1 MKTPFGPPQSGIHPD
16 GEARA
21 LFFWS
26 PAGRFVMAESPREED
41 LFSESTM
48 TFGEHLEELRR
59 CLVRA
64 LLCLV
69 VGTAAGLYFSDQVV
83 QVINDP
89 LEQSLKGY
97 YKNDAVLQYEDF
109 VKQREAKGQPVPYTI
124 AEVKNFV
131 GQQHYIYRMY
141 LVHPSAVR
149 TELGLTDADRAE
161 AARKKTETPPRSAP
175 EASAAEPPP
184 ATHLSVAD
192 LVPLFVWRPMD
203 DDERMSV
210 KSLSPTEAFM
220 IWLKASVVTGFV
232 LASPLIFY
240 FIWSFVAAGLYPHE
254 RQYVHIFLPFSVGL
268 FLAGAIFCF
277 FGVFPIVLDFL
288 FDFNARLGIDPDPR
302 ISEWLSFAIFLPLG
316 FGLSF
321 QLPLVMLFL
330 DRIGVFSVGAYLA
343 KWRMAVLVIFIISM
357 VLTPADPL
365 SMLAMAGPLVAL
377 YFLGI
382 ALCHYFPARK
392 GFLDT

>member
-1 MKTPFGPPQSGIHPD
+1 
-16 GEARA
+16 
-21 LFFWS
+21 
-26 PAGRFVMAESPREED
+26 MAESPRNED
-41 LFSESTM
+41 LFAESTM

-64 LLCLV
+64 LLCLA
-69 VGTAAGLYFSDQVV
+69 VGTAVGLIFSDWVV
-83 QVINDP
+83 RVINGP
-89 LEQSLKGY
+89 LEQSLQGY
-97 YKNDAVLQYEDF
+97 YQSDAVRRYDDF
-109 VKQREAKGQPVPYTI
+109 VKEREAKSQSIPYTM
-124 AEVKNFV
+124 AQVKDFV
-131 GQQHYIYRMY
+131 DHQQYIYRMY
-141 LVHPSAVR
+141 FVHPSAVR
-149 TELGLTDADRAE
+149 SELGLAKDNRVAVANK
-161 AARKKTETPPRSAP
+161 KKTTGETQQT
-175 EASAAEPPP
+175 SAAQSGDEKQS
-184 ATHLSVAD
+184 SVAQLRIAD

-240 FIWSFVAAGLYPHE
+240 FVWSFVAAGLYPHE
-254 RQYVHIFLPFSVGL
+254 KRYVHIFLPFSVGL
-268 FLAGAIFCF
+268 FLAGALFCF
-277 FGVFPIVLDFL
+277 FGVFPIVLKFL

-330 DRIGVFSVGAYLA
+330 DRIGVLSVSTYLA
-343 KWRMAVLVIFIISM
+343 KWRMAVLVIFVISM
-357 VLTPADPL
+357 ILTPADPL
-365 SMLAMAGPLVAL
+365 SMLAMAVPLVAL

-382 ALCHYFPARK
+382 ALCHYFPQRK
-392 GFLDT
+392 GFLEE

>member
-1 MKTPFGPPQSGIHPD
+1 
-16 GEARA
+16 
-21 LFFWS
+21 
-26 PAGRFVMAESPREED
+26 MAESPREED

-83 QVINDP
+83 QVINGP
-89 LEQSLKGY
+89 LEQSLQGY

-124 AEVKNFV
+124 ADVKNFV

-149 TELGLTDADRAE
+149 TELGLTDADPAE
-161 AARKKTETPPRSAP
+161 AARKKTETPPTSAP

-254 RQYVHIFLPFSVGL
+254 RQYVHIFLPFSIGL

-277 FGVFPIVLDFL
+277 VGVFPIVLDFL

-330 DRIGVFSVGAYLA
+330 DRIGVLSVGTYLA

-392 GFLDT
+392 GFLDP